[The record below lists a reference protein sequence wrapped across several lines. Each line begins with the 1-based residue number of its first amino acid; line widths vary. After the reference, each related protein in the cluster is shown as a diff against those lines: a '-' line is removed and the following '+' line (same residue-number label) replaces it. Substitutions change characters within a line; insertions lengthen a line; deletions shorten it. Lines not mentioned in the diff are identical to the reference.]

1 MFDQVLRQHQQC
13 FEKLT
18 EITGTIEAASELLAQ
33 TIGSGGKI
41 LICGNG
47 GSAADAQHFAAE
59 LIGRFEKERPSWP
72 AIALTTD
79 TSILTAI
86 GNDYGFEDVFS
97 RQVQGLGQSSDAF
110 IGVSTSG
117 NSKNVLRATAVA
129 KKMGMRT
136 VGLLGRDG
144 GAIASQ
150 VDHPVVISHSTTAR
164 VQEAH
169 IFILHY
175 WAMQIE
181 HRLHS
186 AS

>member
-1 MFDQVLRQHQQC
+1 MFDHILKQHQQC

-18 EITGTIEAASELLAQ
+18 ELAGPIEAARNLLVE

-72 AIALTTD
+72 AMALTTD

-86 GNDYGFEDVFS
+86 GNDYSFDDVFS
-97 RQVQGLGQSSDAF
+97 RQVQGLGQAKDAF

-117 NSKNVLRATAVA
+117 NSENVLRAAAAA
-129 KKMGMRT
+129 KTIGMQT
-136 VGLLGRDG
+136 IGLLGRDG
-144 GAIASQ
+144 GTIASQ
-150 VDHPVVISHSTTAR
+150 VDQPVVISHTTTAR
-164 VQEAH
+164 IQEAH

-181 HRLHS
+181 DQLYP
-186 AS
+186 AP